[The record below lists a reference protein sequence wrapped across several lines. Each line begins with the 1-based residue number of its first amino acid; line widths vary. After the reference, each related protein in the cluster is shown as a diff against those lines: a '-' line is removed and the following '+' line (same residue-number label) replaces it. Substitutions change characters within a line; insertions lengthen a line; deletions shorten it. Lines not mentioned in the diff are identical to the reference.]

1 MKTKRACGT
10 LLRLYPTDFRTR
22 FAAEMLSTFEEA
34 ATERSKQGMLCSIH
48 FASAELLGLL
58 MGAAAEWMAK
68 LSTDGAVRG
77 RCLPDLRM
85 MRPPG
90 VTKKLW
96 FAGTCTTDSRSDDFP
111 STLTSPE

>member
-1 MKTKRACGT
+1 MKTKRAYDT
-10 LLRLYPTDFRTR
+10 LLRLYPADFRTR
-22 FAAEMLSTFEEA
+22 FAAEMRSTFEEE
-34 ATERSKQGMLCSIH
+34 ATERRKRGMLRSVH

-68 LSTDGAVRG
+68 VSTDSAVRG

-90 VTKKLW
+90 VTQKLW
-96 FAGTCTTDSRSDDFP
+96 FAGTCATDSRSDEFP
-111 STLTSPE
+111 STMTSQE

>member
-1 MKTKRACGT
+1 MKTKRAYDA

-34 ATERSKQGMLCSIH
+34 ATERCKQGVLRSVH
-48 FASAELLGLL
+48 FASIELLGLL
-58 MGAAAEWMAK
+58 VGAAAEWRAK
-68 LSTDGAVRG
+68 LSTDSSVRG

-90 VTKKLW
+90 VTQKLW
-96 FAGTCTTDSRSDDFP
+96 FGGACATGSRSDDFP
-111 STLTSPE
+111 STMTSQE